1 MVALLTLPTAVAQLY
16 LFPQNAHL
24 HALLPPLVS
33 LKAIFGEERFRFGRG
48 EKRDLQSIVGQRL
61 EKEQPNQQITKASA
75 PFFRQNRHV
84 PHAERTVLPP
94 KPGGADCAIFPEND
108 YLLGLIVQRVPT
120 AAQNRPPDAQRQLDV
135 AAHRVPSALYHLKN
149 PLHHLERKR
158 ITMEH
163 EKILRINELA
173 KIKKERS
180 LTADEEEERKA
191 LHQEY
196 IAGFRQ
202 NMEAVLQNVRVKQPD
217 GSLTPLKKKAD
228 KLH

>member
-1 MVALLTLPTAVAQLY
+1 MKRPSKRWLWLIPCVLALAVGLFLLLRSRAASLSAPAPSAALLQASDGLDE
-16 LFPQNAHL
+16 
-24 HALLPPLVS
+24 
-33 LKAIFGEERFRFGRG
+33 IE
-48 EKRDLQSIVGQRL
+48 LQ
-61 EKEQPNQQITKASA
+61 
-75 PFFRQNRHV
+75 
-84 PHAERTVLPP
+84 AEFL
-94 KPGGADCAIFPEND
+94 PGGADCAIFPEND
-108 YLLGLIVQRVPT
+108 HLLGLIVQCVPT

-149 PLHHLERKR
+149 PLHHLERKW

>member
-16 LFPQNAHL
+16 FFPQNAHL
-24 HALLPPLVS
+24 HALFPPLVS
-33 LKAIFGEERFRFGRG
+33 LKAVFGKESFRFGWG
-48 EKRDLQSIVGQRL
+48 EKRDLQSVMGQRL
-61 EKEQPNQQITKASA
+61 EKKQPNQQVAEAFA
-75 PFFRQNRHV
+75 PFLRQNPHV
-84 PHAERTVLPP
+84 PQTERAVLPP
-94 KPGGADCAIFPEND
+94 EPGRAYRPVLPEYD
-108 YLLGLIVQRVPT
+108 HLLGLIVQRIPAPVE
-120 AAQNRPPDAQRQLDV
+120 NRPPDAQRQLDV

-149 PLHHLERKR
+149 PLHHLERKW

-180 LTADEEEERKA
+180 LTADEEEERKT